1 MVFKKYVLRIF
12 RLYLFWGTVYFLP
25 VLKSQYNG
33 NITDSVLYLIKE
45 YIFCTPAYLW
55 YLPAV
60 LLGCTLLILFYKNKF
75 TLICFSILS
84 ILLYIIGVCGN
95 SYAAIINNDTINL
108 YLDHYITTRN
118 GLFFA
123 PIFIS
128 IGAICWSKGDKI
140 IKLKPFILYIGIILS
155 YLLFCIEVYHVK
167 SLISHDIDSSMYF
180 SLPLICAMIF
190 CGLLS
195 IKEEKVP
202 DIIQNNGSVF
212 REASIIIYCLQ
223 YGIAYILSDYSSVI
237 IFIIT
242 IFIGTMF
249 PVFKKLLI
257 ILFKK

>member
-1 MVFKKYVLRIF
+1 
-12 RLYLFWGTVYFLP
+12 
-25 VLKSQYNG
+25 
-33 NITDSVLYLIKE
+33 
-45 YIFCTPAYLW
+45 
-55 YLPAV
+55 
-60 LLGCTLLILFYKNKF
+60 
-75 TLICFSILS
+75 
-84 ILLYIIGVCGN
+84 
-95 SYAAIINNDTINL
+95 
-108 YLDHYITTRN
+108 
-118 GLFFA
+118 
-123 PIFIS
+123 
-128 IGAICWSKGDKI
+128 
-140 IKLKPFILYIGIILS
+140 
-155 YLLFCIEVYHVK
+155 
-167 SLISHDIDSSMYF
+167 MYF